1 MGKSGSA
8 AVAMDEIEH
17 CNAASEISALFEQ
30 VRAPLL
36 RYLASL
42 GVAADDSRDIAQ
54 DAFLRLC
61 RDFHAVGGAGHAR
74 AWLFRVAHNEA
85 RNRQKS
91 CERRLSE
98 SLEHHSDSYE
108 RMAGAEDNPERAVIR
123 RQRARQVRAAME
135 RLSALERNCVLLRS
149 EGLRYREIAETL
161 DMGVSTVAETL
172 YRAIRKLGEE
182 CDV

>member
-1 MGKSGSA
+1 MG
-8 AVAMDEIEH
+8 EIER

-36 RYLASL
+36 RYLACL
-42 GVAADDSRDIAQ
+42 GIAADDGRDIAQ
-54 DAFLRLC
+54 EAFLRLC
-61 RDFHAVGGAGHAR
+61 RDFHCLGGVEHAR

-91 CERRLSE
+91 SQCRRTE
-98 SLEHHSDSYE
+98 SLEQYSEAHE
-108 RMAGAEDNPERAVIR
+108 RIAGAEDNPERALMR

-149 EGLRYREIAETL
+149 EGLRYREIAEAL
-161 DMGVSTVAETL
+161 DLRVSTVAETL